1 MSSAELLRGRNLSDA
16 NDLANKQANWLR
28 SDLRARGYE
37 LAIKEMRGHRPEGA
51 YEGHQDDLYKLYR
64 LEKRS

>member
-1 MSSAELLRGRNLSDA
+1 MSSSELLKGRNLNDA
-16 NDLANKQANWLR
+16 TDLANKQANWLR

-37 LAIKEMRGHRPEGA
+37 LSIKEMRGHRPEGA
-51 YEGHQDDLYKLYR
+51 YESHQDSLYQLYR

>member
-1 MSSAELLRGRNLSDA
+1 MPSAELLRDRNLSDA

-28 SDLRARGYE
+28 SKLRSQGYE

-51 YEGHQDDLYKLYR
+51 YESHQDSYELYR
-64 LEKRS
+64 LEKRI